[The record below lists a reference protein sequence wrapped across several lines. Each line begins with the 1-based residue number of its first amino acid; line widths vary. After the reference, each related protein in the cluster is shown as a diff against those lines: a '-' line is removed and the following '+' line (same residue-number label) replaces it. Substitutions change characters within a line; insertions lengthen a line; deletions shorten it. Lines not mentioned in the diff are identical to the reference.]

1 MASMQAQ
8 MKVEASGVVG
18 SINQFMSEFP
28 ATMNFNKAIWDKSE
42 TGVLEETV
50 GEESLTMSPQD
61 HV

>member
-28 ATMNFNKAIWDKSE
+28 AMMNFNKAIWDKSE